1 MAITYWAKSGQDVG
15 NVHYSIFDH
24 FLLSDFSDTDNFES
38 QSHRSNEDG
47 YQNENAELSD
57 LYF

>member
-1 MAITYWAKSGQDVG
+1 MNLIMFQSLIGLGKV
-15 NVHYSIFDH
+15 
-24 FLLSDFSDTDNFES
+24 ES
-38 QSHRSNEDG
+38 TPNPIELHSLTHRSNEDG